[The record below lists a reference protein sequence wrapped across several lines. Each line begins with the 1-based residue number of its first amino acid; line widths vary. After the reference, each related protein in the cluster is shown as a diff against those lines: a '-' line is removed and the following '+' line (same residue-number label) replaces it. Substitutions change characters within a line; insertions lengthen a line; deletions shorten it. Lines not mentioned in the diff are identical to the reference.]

1 MKKLLKVVL
10 VLMLAFGI
18 QIATL
23 SNVDAAQV
31 SDLPDGKYTIPTK
44 LKNAS
49 NIANDSM
56 SAGALAENI
65 MKLIQNQKNM
75 LLKLLVIAKMIKESN
90 K

>member
-56 SAGALAENI
+56 AAGALAENGE
-65 MKLIQNQKNM
+65 LQ
-75 LLKLLVIAKMIKESN
+75 
-90 K
+90 